1 MKFIFLVSL
10 FIPFYSSVALGAAAY
25 CGTSRY
31 EKHTFLG
38 PTEGFVLT
46 KVINDIVT
54 DTEGFVGY
62 LPSDQSIYVVYRGTY
77 SVRSAIDDLKTLKTR
92 YKSYP
97 DCRCEVHKGFY
108 LAEQNVITSVTA
120 EVNRLKSISELKNY
134 AVKTTGHSLGAALA
148 QLTAMDLINSGFPT
162 TVYNFGQP
170 RVGDKDYA
178 KFSTD
183 KLKTFRVVHNKDIV
197 PHLPF
202 TTKMDFYHSCTEV
215 FEDSKHNLRTCSTSS
230 RDGGICEDS
239 SCADQY
245 KLVQT
250 KVSEHLFYLGM
261 RVNCQ
266 AVSDIRSDTT
276 EGGGKEDE
284 DLKDAEE
291 ADRVADESDSAE
303 HQSSS
308 LKCL

>member
-1 MKFIFLVSL
+1 M
-10 FIPFYSSVALGAAAY
+10 
-25 CGTSRY
+25 
-31 EKHTFLG
+31 
-38 PTEGFVLT
+38 
-46 KVINDIVT
+46 
-54 DTEGFVGY
+54 
-62 LPSDQSIYVVYRGTY
+62 VYRGTY
-77 SVRSAIDDLKTLKTR
+77 SLRSAIDDLKTLKTR

-108 LAEQNVITSVTA
+108 LAEQSVISSVTA
-120 EVNRLKSISELKNY
+120 EVTRLKSTTDLQNY

-148 QLTAMDLINSGFPT
+148 QLTAMDLLKSGFPT

-183 KLKTFRVVHNKDIV
+183 KLETFRVVHNKDIV

-215 FEDSKHNLRTCSTSS
+215 FEDSKHNLRTCSSSS

-245 KLVQT
+245 KLAQT
-250 KVSEHLFYLGM
+250 RVSEHLFYLGM

-266 AVSDIRSDTT
+266 AVSGIRADAPDGDSEDD
-276 EGGGKEDE
+276 EPLKEAD
-284 DLKDAEE
+284 E
-291 ADRVADESDSAE
+291 ADRAADEAE
-303 HQSSS
+303 HAGE
-308 LKCL
+308 K